1 MLDLKRITD
10 YGDAFLNLIVMDKQP
25 KRFKTSSIIFLIVI
39 ALMIIPQTRQPIQ
52 IFLQKGVAMVVKPS
66 VIDAL
71 ERLKLSNYDWTLQDI
86 NGNKFDFSSAKGK
99 VIVINFWA
107 TWCPP
112 CIAEMP
118 SLEKLYQHYASN
130 DDVVF
135 LFVSSEENEVLYEF
149 ITHKNYSFMA
159 YQPTTNYPQ
168 EFNVSSIPR
177 TFIISREGEIV
188 IDKSGAA
195 DWNSDT
201 VKETIDE
208 LLKAF

>member
-1 MLDLKRITD
+1 MAKSKKSKI
-10 YGDAFLNLIVMDKQP
+10 FNLVL
-25 KRFKTSSIIFLIVI
+25 LIVI

-52 IFLQKGVAMVVKPS
+52 VFLQKGITMVVKPS
-66 VIDAL
+66 VIDAS
-71 ERLKLSNYDWTLQDI
+71 ERLKLSSYDWRLKDI
-86 NGNKFDFSSAKGK
+86 EGNNFDFSSAEGK

-118 SLEKLYQHYASN
+118 SLDKLYQHYKSN
-130 DDVVF
+130 DDVVV
-135 LFVSSEENEVLYEF
+135 LFVSNEETEVIGNF
-149 ITHKNYSFMA
+149 IKKKGYSFNA
-159 YQPTTNYPQ
+159 YQPISDYPQ

-177 TFIISREGEIV
+177 TFIISKQSDIV

-195 DWNSDT
+195 DWNSDK
-201 VKETIDE
+201 VISTIDE

>member
-1 MLDLKRITD
+1 MSK
-10 YGDAFLNLIVMDKQP
+10 P
-25 KRFKTSSIIFLIVI
+25 KRFKTSSIIFVIII

-52 IFLQKGVAMVVKPS
+52 VFIQKGIAMVVKPS
-66 VIDAL
+66 VIDAS
-71 ERLKLSNYDWTLQDI
+71 ERLKLTSYDWTLQDV
-86 NGNKFDFSSAKGK
+86 NGNNFNFSSTEGK

-118 SLEKLYQHYASN
+118 SLDKLYQNYETN

-135 LFVSSEENEVLYEF
+135 LFVSNEETDVISKF
-149 ITHKNYSFMA
+149 IKKKAYSFNA
-159 YQPTTNYPQ
+159 FQPLTQYPQ
-168 EFNVSSIPR
+168 EFKVTSIPR
-177 TFIISREGEIV
+177 TYIISKQGEIV

-195 DWNSDT
+195 DWNSEKVID
-201 VKETIDE
+201 TIDE

>member
-1 MLDLKRITD
+1 MAKSKKSKV
-10 YGDAFLNLIVMDKQP
+10 FNLI
-25 KRFKTSSIIFLIVI
+25 ILIVI

-52 IFLQKGVAMVVKPS
+52 VFLQKGIAMIVKPS
-66 VIDAL
+66 VIDTS
-71 ERLKLSNYDWTLQDI
+71 ERVKLSSYDWKLQDI
-86 NGNKFDFSSAKGK
+86 EGNKFDFSSAEGK

-118 SLEKLYQHYASN
+118 SLEKLYQNYESN
-130 DDVVF
+130 DDVIF
-135 LFVSSEENEVLYEF
+135 LFVSNEETTIINNF
-149 ITHKNYSFMA
+149 IKKKGYTFNAF
-159 YQPTTNYPQ
+159 QPLTNYPQ

-177 TFIISREGEIV
+177 TFIISKKGDIV

-195 DWNSDT
+195 DWNSERVT
-201 VKETIDE
+201 NTIDE

>member
-1 MLDLKRITD
+1 
-10 YGDAFLNLIVMDKQP
+10 MDKQP
-25 KRFKTSSIIFLIVI
+25 KRFKTSRIIFVIVI
-39 ALMIIPQTRQPIQ
+39 ALMIIPQTRQPLQ
-52 IFLQKGVAMVVKPS
+52 VFLQKGVAMVVKPS
-66 VIDAL
+66 VIDAS

-86 NGNKFDFSSAKGK
+86 NENKFDFSSAEGK
-99 VIVINFWA
+99 VVVINFWA

-118 SLEKLYQHYASN
+118 SLDKLYQHYESN
-130 DDVVF
+130 EDVIF
-135 LFVSSEENEVLYEF
+135 LFVSNEEKEVLYEF
-149 ITHKNYSFMA
+149 ITHKNYTFNA
-159 YQPTTNYPQ
+159 YQPLTNYPQ

-195 DWNSDT
+195 DWNSDK
-201 VKETIDE
+201 VKKTIDE

>member
-1 MLDLKRITD
+1 MAKSKKSKI
-10 YGDAFLNLIVMDKQP
+10 FNLVL
-25 KRFKTSSIIFLIVI
+25 LIVI

-52 IFLQKGVAMVVKPS
+52 VFLQKGITMVVKPS
-66 VIDAL
+66 VIDAS
-71 ERLKLSNYDWTLQDI
+71 ERLKLSSYDWRLKDI
-86 NGNKFDFSSAKGK
+86 EGNNFDFSSAEGK

-118 SLEKLYQHYASN
+118 SLDKLYQHYKSN
-130 DDVVF
+130 DDVVV
-135 LFVSSEENEVLYEF
+135 LFVSNEETEVIGNF
-149 ITHKNYSFMA
+149 IKKKGYSFNA
-159 YQPTTNYPQ
+159 YQPISDYPQ

-177 TFIISREGEIV
+177 TFIISKQSEIV

-195 DWNSDT
+195 DWNSDK
-201 VKETIDE
+201 VISTIDE